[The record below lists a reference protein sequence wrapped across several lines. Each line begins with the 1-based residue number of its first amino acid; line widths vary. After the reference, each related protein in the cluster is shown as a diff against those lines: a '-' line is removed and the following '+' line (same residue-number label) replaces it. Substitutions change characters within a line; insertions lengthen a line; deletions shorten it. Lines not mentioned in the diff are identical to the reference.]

1 MKTEFSNNLET
12 TLRQVPVRSRDLEET
27 CEITQPLGA
36 SKFWIVKYGDREL
49 AFSYETLIGYRIVES
64 VKPDTVG
71 RVWSDWVV
79 RVNEWGPTTGKQM
92 NYLHDQCWQD
102 KNDRIQGSEFLKRF
116 ETEVD

>member
-12 TLRQVPVRSRDLEET
+12 TLQRIPVRNRDLEET

-36 SKFWIVKYGDREL
+36 SKFWIVKYGDRQL
-49 AFSYETLIGYRIVES
+49 AFSYETLIGYRVLA
-64 VKPDTVG
+64 DHG
-71 RVWSDWVV
+71 RQEVVLNWSDWVV
-79 RVNEWGPTTGKQM
+79 RENEWGPTTGKHM